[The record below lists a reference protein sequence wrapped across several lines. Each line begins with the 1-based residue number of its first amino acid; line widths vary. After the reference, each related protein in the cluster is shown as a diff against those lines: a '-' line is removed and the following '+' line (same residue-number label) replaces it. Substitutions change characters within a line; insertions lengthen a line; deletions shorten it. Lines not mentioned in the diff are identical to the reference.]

1 MWLFSSP
8 DPAHQQTQ
16 NLIHSLKKRMKR
28 SRPFDFAW
36 TCDTSSHCSSVGE
49 ILVEEIGR
57 QFSEEEVM
65 SMWRSL
71 KTILPSHQ
79 CSLLLRTW
87 NPSTLVLCSP
97 WLFQIF
103 FRVKLL
109 TTCSKLASARPN
121 RLGFPPQMSL
131 SNSRSPCPFPRSAF
145 PFPFSC
151 LYQHCLSPSCWRC
164 QSPYQLAPALLVFF
178 SQLQRRFLLG
188 NSPARFLLR
197 RIPFLLLLPELLK
210 QPPFYG
216 DLLSRS
222 SGDCI
227 SPPRKSSSLPIY
239 SRSQLGESSQG
250 PWESEEMH
258 CCQMI
263 VSDGS
268 DSGSRDLKQASRDH
282 LRGTQTAEN

>member
-1 MWLFSSP
+1 MRQLSLP

-16 NLIHSLKKRMKR
+16 NLIHSLRKRVKR

-36 TCDTSSHCSSVGE
+36 TCDTSSHCSSFGE
-49 ILVEEIGR
+49 IFVEEIGH
-57 QFSEEEVM
+57 QFSEEEVV

-71 KTILPSHQ
+71 KTIFPSHQ

-97 WLFQIF
+97 CLFQIF

-109 TTCSKLASARPN
+109 TTCSELASARPN

-131 SNSRSPCPFPRSAF
+131 SNSRSPCPFPRSVF

-164 QSPYQLAPALLVFF
+164 QSPYQLAAALLVFF
-178 SQLQRRFLLG
+178 SRLQRRFLLG

-197 RIPFLLLLPELLK
+197 RIPFLLFPFLLLLAELLK
-210 QPPFYG
+210 QPPFYWH
-216 DLLSRS
+216 LLSRS

-239 SRSQLGESSQG
+239 SRSQLEVSSQG
-250 PWESEEMH
+250 AWESEEMLR
-258 CCQMI
+258 CQMI

-268 DSGSRDLKQASRDH
+268 SSGSRD
-282 LRGTQTAEN
+282 